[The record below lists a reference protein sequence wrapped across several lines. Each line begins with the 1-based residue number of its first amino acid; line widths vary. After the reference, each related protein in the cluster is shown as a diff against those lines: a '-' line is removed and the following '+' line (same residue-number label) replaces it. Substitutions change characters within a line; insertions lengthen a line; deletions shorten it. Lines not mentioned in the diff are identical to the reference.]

1 MKEKD
6 EDKYLKKN
14 DSMQD
19 EDEYNLKEYSAKYN
33 ERVSR
38 NINKLMNDQDFIN
51 NDYIESGMKRNK
63 SADMNSS
70 QKNNENKKEPTYIQ
84 KLLGLNRTDS

>member
-1 MKEKD
+1 
-6 EDKYLKKN
+6 
-14 DSMQD
+14 
-19 EDEYNLKEYSAKYN
+19 
-33 ERVSR
+33 
-38 NINKLMNDQDFIN
+38 MNDQDFAN